1 MKNDLEKAKEL
12 LTKGGYTCVLCKG
25 ETVYTATERGVKP
38 LVDWIL
44 KNQEVSGFS
53 AADKVVGKAAAL
65 LYVRMEV
72 AAVYAKVMSRAAAET
87 LQRYG
92 IAATYDVMTEAVR
105 NRTDTG
111 LCPMEQTVMDIDEPN
126 AALDAIRAKMKKMSE
141 QIK

>member
-87 LQRYG
+87 LQRYD
-92 IAATYDVMTEAVR
+92 IAATYDVMAEAVR
-105 NRTDTG
+105 NRAGTG
-111 LCPMEQTVMDIDEPN
+111 LCPMEQTVMNIEEPN
-126 AALDAIRAKMKKMSE
+126 AALDAIRAKMKQMSE
-141 QIK
+141 QLK

>member
-1 MKNDLEKAKEL
+1 MKNELE
-12 LTKGGYTCVLCKG
+12 G

-87 LQRYG
+87 LQRYD
-92 IAATYDVMTEAVR
+92 IAATYDVMAEAVR
-105 NRTDTG
+105 NRAGTG
-111 LCPMEQTVMDIDEPN
+111 LCPMEQTVMNIEEPN
-126 AALDAIRAKMKKMSE
+126 AALDAIRAKMKQMSE
-141 QIK
+141 QLK

>member
-1 MKNDLEKAKEL
+1 MR
-12 LTKGGYTCVLCKG
+12 GGYTCVLCKD

-38 LVDWIL
+38 LVDWISA
-44 KNQEVSGFS
+44 NQETVGFC

-126 AALDAIRAKMKKMSE
+126 AALEAIRAKMKKMSE